1 MGLWLFLIFVV
12 LPLVEIALFVK
23 VGGLIGVMP
32 TILLVILAAVSGM
45 AIIRRQ
51 GMQAFTRLDADL
63 AAGGDPFGPVAD
75 RALVVVAGILL
86 ILPGFLSDAVAL
98 LLLVPPVRR
107 ALLRRGAASVT
118 VRATTVY
125 VRPRGPSRPQP
136 EASKTPPETI
146 EADYEVVRD
155 AKPRSGPSGWTQP

>member
-23 VGGLIGVMP
+23 VGGLIEVMP
-32 TILLVILAAVSGM
+32 TIMLVVLSAVAGT

-51 GMQAFTRLDADL
+51 GMQAFSRLDADL

-86 ILPGFLSDAVAL
+86 ILPGFLTDTVGL
-98 LLLVPPVRR
+98 LLLVPPLRR
-107 ALLRRGAASVT
+107 ALLRRGAANVT

-125 VRPRGPSRPQP
+125 VRPRGASRPGPAP
-136 EASKTPPETI
+136 ENPPSAPQTI
-146 EADYEVVRD
+146 DADYEVVRD
-155 AKPRSGPSGWTQP
+155 SKHRPSGWTQP